1 MRIQEEGWRE
11 GGGRREKEQHR
22 RRHGKVADTLLCPGH
37 LLCLWAAVV
46 RLVHSGCVETLVY
59 GVKAYL
65 WLHVG
70 SGHGSTL
77 SSKDIMYTAVSI
89 YTCALVCVCA
99 ALQLRHQVQVGGGIC
114 GTGLSFFISL
124 LLLLP

>member
-1 MRIQEEGWRE
+1 MRIQEEGGRKR
-11 GGGRREKEQHR
+11 GGRHEKEQHR
-22 RRHGKVADTLLCPGH
+22 RRHGRIADTLLCLGH
-37 LLCLWAAVV
+37 LLCLWAAAV

-65 WLHVG
+65 WLLVG

-89 YTCALVCVCA
+89 YTHTGVCVLLCSCA
-99 ALQLRHQVQVGGGIC
+99 TKCKLAEGFAQLV
-114 GTGLSFFISL
+114 
-124 LLLLP
+124 